1 MENIFYFKQGNRLK
15 EQGKIKEALQAY
27 QKSIDVTSNKVTLD
41 AAKYIRKAINKA
53 TSIATI
59 NQPPYKKIIFHAGI
73 GGLCNRLRALCN
85 SFCLSYFWDIP
96 LLMCWYPEEAC
107 DCYFHD
113 LFEPVSGTISP
124 QSILRSLDSED
135 SVHTLYVDVSMDA
148 YKTYLKEELDY
159 DTYRGQY
166 LEFVGKIK
174 PKHHVIQELEDFQQQ
189 YWTDNII
196 GLHIR
201 RTDLYPHLKSRNLES
216 EFSSDEKF
224 IRAIEQCIANG
235 WEKFFLAT
243 DNQITKNLIYNKFR
257 DRIISY
263 NQSFNLEKK
272 RQTTVKQALIDLYLL
287 AKCQKII
294 GSYYSSF
301 SEYAASLGNIPL
313 TYP

>member
-15 EQGKIKEALQAY
+15 EQGKIKEELH

-166 LEFVGKIK
+166 LEFVGKI
-174 PKHHVIQELEDFQQQ
+174 EDFGRK
-189 YWTDNII
+189 N
-196 GLHIR
+196 
-201 RTDLYPHLKSRNLES
+201 S
-216 EFSSDEKF
+216 EFLENRKF
-224 IRAIEQCIANG
+224 QSQ
-235 WEKFFLAT
+235 KF
-243 DNQITKNLIYNKFR
+243 
-257 DRIISY
+257 
-263 NQSFNLEKK
+263 
-272 RQTTVKQALIDLYLL
+272 
-287 AKCQKII
+287 
-294 GSYYSSF
+294 
-301 SEYAASLGNIPL
+301 
-313 TYP
+313 